1 MRVRRFKR
9 HSDKRNGIQEI
20 DRTVLCL
27 TAQTVSTFTLAPTLW
42 FGCQGRISRSRI
54 PGHASRAATLGDG
67 LHPHGLVPY
76 CRNRASNQRE

>member
-27 TAQTVSTFTLAPTLW
+27 TAQAVSIITLAPTLW
-42 FGCQGRISRSRI
+42 FGCRGRISRSGI
-54 PGHASRAATLGDG
+54 PRPREQGGDIGRWVASSWSRPL
-67 LHPHGLVPY
+67 L
-76 CRNRASNQRE
+76 SKQSK